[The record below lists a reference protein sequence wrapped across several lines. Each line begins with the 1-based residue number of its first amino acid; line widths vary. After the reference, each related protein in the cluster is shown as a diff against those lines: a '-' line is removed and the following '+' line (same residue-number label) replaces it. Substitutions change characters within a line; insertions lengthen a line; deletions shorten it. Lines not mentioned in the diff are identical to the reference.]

1 MAKDPRNS
9 VNILNHSVKVIGGGV
24 GKDKEIIGQNMIRI
38 MNTLLIK
45 FCITIS
51 RTELST
57 MHQIQLE
64 ETYVICAANS
74 Q

>member
-24 GKDKEIIGQNMIRI
+24 ARTKTSLDRII
-38 MNTLLIK
+38 NTLLIK

-51 RTELST
+51 RIELST
-57 MHQIQLE
+57 MDQIQLE
-64 ETYVICAANS
+64 ETHCVSN